1 MAWCASGMHPLLG
14 CIFNP
19 GKVCDLPGMRKLS
32 QEQLFESYQIADRML
47 AGPESGGGLAGLAG
61 TAGGQ
66 RQGPN
71 RSIWTVNFA
80 DRGEH

>member
-1 MAWCASGMHPLLG
+1 
-14 CIFNP
+14 
-19 GKVCDLPGMRKLS
+19 MRKLS

-47 AGPESGGGLAGLAG
+47 AGPESGGLAGLAR

-71 RSIWTVNFA
+71 RSIRTVNFD
-80 DRGEH
+80 DRGED